1 MNKIKPNFKWLHAIN
16 IVIISAMVVILLL
29 IIPTFC
35 GNKPSP
41 VERVRALD
49 FHFNYMQDCNWN
61 GHNIVIEY
69 NDGTDYN
76 KYNTISDSLF
86 TNYICV
92 NVPNHLAERLIED
105 YKDYLTT
112 DNRVYAIHLEHRWY
126 IEERIRERKVIFTL
140 KERTNYGKTKTN
152 LHPSS
157 N

>member
-1 MNKIKPNFKWLHAIN
+1 MNKIKPNPKYLRPIN
-16 IVIISAMVVILLL
+16 AVILGIMIAISLFV
-29 IIPTFC
+29 IVGFFN
-35 GNKPSP
+35 NKTSP
-41 VERVRALD
+41 VERVRELT
-49 FHFNYMQDCNWN
+49 FHFDYMKDCSWN

-69 NDGTDYN
+69 NDGSDYN

-126 IEERIRERKVIFTL
+126 IEERIIGKQIKFTL
-140 KERTNYGKTKTN
+140 KERTK
-152 LHPSS
+152 
-157 N
+157 